1 MKLKLTFREIE
12 LLLNVTILLSFS
24 NFPEKMLH
32 QLNYP
37 KTGTFN
43 QLQ

>member
-1 MKLKLTFREIE
+1 MKLKVNFCEIE

-24 NFPEKMLH
+24 NYPEKKKAP

-37 KTGTFN
+37 KTGNF
-43 QLQ
+43 